1 LIVAE
6 MTTMARQLDESLD
19 CDEALV
25 ERARTGDGASFAE
38 LVMRHRDAVYTI
50 ARNMCA
56 THRDAEDVLQ
66 QTFLAA
72 WHDLHSLPAGAGFT
86 TRLYRIAMKTALAH
100 RQRDRR
106 NPSCSLE
113 GFLPAFDGDGRLAA
127 NQGRWPELDGGGSP
141 ARIEVTG
148 LLRQALECVD
158 DQTRAAFV
166 LRDLVQLP
174 VAEAAAVLMTSPEA
188 VRRDAHRMRLMLRG
202 FIDQL

>member
-56 THRDAEDVLQ
+56 RHRDAEDVLQ

-127 NQGRWPELDGGGSP
+127 NQGRWPEAALRHGSKSP
-141 ARIEVTG
+141 GCCARRSNASTTR
-148 LLRQALECVD
+148 LALRSSCA
-158 DQTRAAFV
+158 
-166 LRDLVQLP
+166 
-174 VAEAAAVLMTSPEA
+174 TSSNCRSMKRPQ
-188 VRRDAHRMRLMLRG
+188 
-202 FIDQL
+202 F